1 MEKLEPLDGSE
12 APRFNCGRRA
22 RLKNAFVIKGG
33 ERGGGGEAGRA
44 SIMYVI
50 SQSETLEED
59 AYLQRL

>member
-1 MEKLEPLDGSE
+1 MAAKHHDSTVG
-12 APRFNCGRRA
+12 GRRGY
-22 RLKNAFVIKGG
+22 KNAFVIKGG

-59 AYLQRL
+59 AYLQGL